1 MSSRILELENKLGDA
16 EREAVSRE
24 NKLLSRIQDLEKKL
38 GNAESEL
45 QLHEDDYLLSSF
57 HIPFIQLY
65 DEDEDVPEELV
76 EEAPK
81 IHSEGENSHLNLEKG
96 KARPSLQGLEVAT
109 QLGMEESSE
118 VLDIQDEMIDLFEL
132 EPIRGENVIEREA
145 EKELIGVPQTKELV
159 DKYMNVLIS
168 EVSQLVSQPV
178 ANNELIEEV
187 KEGESPEGNQSHI
200 LEETKV
206 ASVVPAG
213 EASTAYT
220 EEPSTVIAKRHG
232 GRVHEGGVQR
242 NYTTQY
248 KKLVLEYALDNTVG
262 GAIKHFKQL
271 EPHKKPLSKCSIHR
285 WIRQLNAKQ
294 QK

>member
-45 QLHEDDYLLSSF
+45 QLHEDDYLFSSF

-76 EEAPK
+76 EEAPM
-81 IHSEGENSHLNLEKG
+81 IHSEGENSHLNLEKE

-132 EPIRGENVIEREA
+132 EPIRGGNVIEREA
-145 EKELIGVPQTKELV
+145 EEVLIEVPENRELLAN
-159 DKYMNVLIS
+159 YMGKLIS
-168 EVSQLVSQPV
+168 EVSHLVSQPV

-187 KEGESPEGNQSHI
+187 KVGISPEGNQPHI
-200 LEETKV
+200 EETKV
-206 ASVVPAG
+206 ASVVPAEEIK
-213 EASTAYT
+213 EAAVHT
-220 EEPSTVIAKRHG
+220 EVSSTVTTKRRG
-232 GRVHEGGVQR
+232 GRVLKQI

-248 KKLVLEYALDNTVG
+248 KKLVLEYARDN
-262 GAIKHFKQL
+262 GAKATIKHFKEL
-271 EPHKKPLSKCSIHR
+271 EPEKPLSSTTIYR
-285 WIRQLNAKQ
+285 WIQ
-294 QK
+294 QNKAGSDPK